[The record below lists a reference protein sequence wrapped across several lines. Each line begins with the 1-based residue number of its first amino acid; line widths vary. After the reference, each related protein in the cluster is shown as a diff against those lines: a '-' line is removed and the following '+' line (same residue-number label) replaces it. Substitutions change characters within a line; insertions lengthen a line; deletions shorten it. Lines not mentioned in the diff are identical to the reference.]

1 MTRVVVLGGGPDAE
15 RAVSLQSSEQV
26 ADALR
31 ASKQFE
37 VHYAVIDRATT
48 SDLRALRAE
57 VFVPVLHGRW
67 GEGGPLQ
74 DILDSLGTPYVGCAP
89 RAARLAMDKVA
100 SRTFAQTAGL
110 DCKPCAILDPNDPVR
125 PLDLPLVV
133 KPVFEGSSVGL
144 YVCRT
149 EDEWRRAHRA
159 SAESGKVALIEPY
172 IKGRELTL
180 GMIQAAPGDEAAP
193 LRALPFIE
201 IQPAEGLYDYEAK
214 YTRDDTRYTVGP
226 ALPPGLAET
235 IVPRARAFARAMGI
249 RHLCRVD
256 FILDDDGRAW
266 FLEVNTMPGFTTHSL
281 VPMSARTVGLPMPDL
296 CAHLVRCALAR

>member
-15 RAVSLQSSEQV
+15 RAVSLNSSAEV
-26 ADALR
+26 AEALR
-31 ASKQFE
+31 ASGEFE
-37 VHYAVIDRATT
+37 VAYTVIDRATLD
-48 SDLRALRAE
+48 DLRAARADV
-57 VFVPVLHGRW
+57 VFPVLHGRW

-74 DILDSLGTPYVGCAP
+74 DLLESLGTPYVGCAP

-100 SRTFAQTAGL
+100 SRTFAQFAGL

-144 YVCRT
+144 FVCRT

-159 SAESGKVALIEPY
+159 SADSGKVTLIEPY
-172 IKGRELTL
+172 IKGREITL
-180 GMIQAAPGDEAAP
+180 AMIQDGPGDASAP

-226 ALPPGLAET
+226 ALPAGLEAHL
-235 IVPRARAFARAMGI
+235 VPRARAFARAMGL

-281 VPMSARTVGLPMPDL
+281 VPMSARTAGLPMPAL